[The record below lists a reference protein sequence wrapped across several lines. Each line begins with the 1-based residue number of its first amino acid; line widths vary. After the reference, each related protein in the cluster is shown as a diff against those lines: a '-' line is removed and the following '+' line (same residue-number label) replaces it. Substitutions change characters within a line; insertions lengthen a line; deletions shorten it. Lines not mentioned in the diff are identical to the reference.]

1 MLDLKTDALM
11 AMREAAVL
19 FHEVVTPICR
29 KHGVTVQQMLVLAEL
44 EERPH
49 QMATQLADRVGIL
62 RTNFAAVCCRI
73 EAKGLISRE
82 HSKADRRRVHLDA
95 TRKGLDLLERVTEEF
110 GQTLEQNAS
119 VLNENDYVAVRDGMS
134 ALAKLMAATIEA

>member
-1 MLDLKTDALM
+1 MPDVKTDALM
-11 AMREAAVL
+11 AMREAVVL

-62 RTNFAAVCCRI
+62 RTNFAAVCYRM

-82 HSKADRRRVHLDA
+82 QSKVDRRRVHLD
-95 TRKGLDLLERVTEEF
+95 TTKKGLDLLECVTEEF
-110 GQTLEQNAS
+110 GRVLDQNVS
-119 VLNENDYVAVRDGMS
+119 DLSKSDYVAVRDGMS
-134 ALAKLMAATIEA
+134 ALTKLMSATTKA